1 MGFGRGIDSD
11 LEELRTPSEHVDNV
25 LEDSGQHC
33 TASPFVETTARK
45 QTYSAPLSLHH
56 STLQDRGPPQ
66 SCSTSLT
73 EITSPLASDSMPSEN
88 NPLVTPKP
96 ISMHRSASFGTPG
109 VQTDRR
115 NAKPVPFIDQENIHF
130 ALKSVTDI

>member
-1 MGFGRGIDSD
+1 MNSPVCKNNLMTIDVNGGLKTVQFS
-11 LEELRTPSEHVDNV
+11 
-25 LEDSGQHC
+25 
-33 TASPFVETTARK
+33 VE
-45 QTYSAPLSLHH
+45 
-56 STLQDRGPPQ
+56 
-66 SCSTSLT
+66 SLT

-115 NAKPVPFIDQENIHF
+115 NAKPGLVATTYMSTPYFYVRQCHS
-130 ALKSVTDI
+130 LTKKTYTLP

>member
-1 MGFGRGIDSD
+1 MYVKLYLP
-11 LEELRTPSEHVDNV
+11 LENSVNLRSHRCIYYLTV
-25 LEDSGQHC
+25 
-33 TASPFVETTARK
+33 
-45 QTYSAPLSLHH
+45 SLHTVNSH
-56 STLQDRGPPQ
+56 LQEN
-66 SCSTSLT
+66 SLT

-115 NAKPVPFIDQENIHF
+115 NAKPGLVATTYMSTPYFYVRQCHS
-130 ALKSVTDI
+130 LTKKTYTLP